1 MTAAVR
7 IHKFGP
13 PSVMVFEEIPR
24 PIAGPGQVLV
34 EVRAAGVGSWDVLVR
49 NGRSALPQPLP
60 LTLGSDLA
68 GIVLEVGKG
77 VDSFSHGDA
86 VFGVTNRCFTGAYA
100 RHAVAAADM
109 LALKPAPV
117 PFAEAASAPVAA
129 VTAWQMLFDHGGVAE
144 GTRVLV
150 HGGTGS
156 VGAYAVQLAHRAGAI
171 VVAMISE
178 PDAAYVRSLGADE
191 VHGYGS
197 DCVTETIAPVDVV
210 IDTIGGAILEQ
221 SFALVRPGG
230 IVVSSVSP
238 PPNEAASRSGVR
250 GGFFI
255 VDVTRSY
262 LEPIAELLASGELVA
277 NIGLVVPLAE
287 AQHAHRLLERR
298 SRRPR
303 GKIVLRTET

>member
-1 MTAAVR
+1 MQMTAAVR

-77 VDSFSHGDA
+77 VDAFSHGDA

-171 VVAMISE
+171 VVAMIRE
-178 PDAAYVRSLGADE
+178 PDAAY
-191 VHGYGS
+191 Y
-197 DCVTETIAPVDVV
+197 
-210 IDTIGGAILEQ
+210 
-221 SFALVRPGG
+221 
-230 IVVSSVSP
+230 
-238 PPNEAASRSGVR
+238 AASAR
-250 GGFFI
+250 
-255 VDVTRSY
+255 TRCTGTG
-262 LEPIAELLASGELVA
+262 ATA
-277 NIGLVVPLAE
+277 
-287 AQHAHRLLERR
+287 
-298 SRRPR
+298 
-303 GKIVLRTET
+303 LRKPSLPSTS